1 MNGALRWSIAFPV
14 SIGCA
19 FELCVL
25 ESNMKQPMFW
35 LVLTT
40 LIVFGYSSLTDMKIG
55 AEVRLDL
62 SD

>member
-1 MNGALRWSIAFPV
+1 
-14 SIGCA
+14 
-19 FELCVL
+19 
-25 ESNMKQPMFW
+25 MKQPMFW

-40 LIVFGYSSLTDMKIG
+40 LIVFGYSSLTEMKIA